1 MRKVLSKMV
10 ACEKEWEVCMEIYRS
25 HPVFIR
31 TLCNQTT
38 IVFKTT
44 ICFSFFVQLFANF
57 FMR

>member
-1 MRKVLSKMV
+1 MRKVLSKIV

-38 IVFKTT
+38 IFKLPFAFH
-44 ICFSFFVQLFANF
+44 FSFNYLPISS
-57 FMR
+57 